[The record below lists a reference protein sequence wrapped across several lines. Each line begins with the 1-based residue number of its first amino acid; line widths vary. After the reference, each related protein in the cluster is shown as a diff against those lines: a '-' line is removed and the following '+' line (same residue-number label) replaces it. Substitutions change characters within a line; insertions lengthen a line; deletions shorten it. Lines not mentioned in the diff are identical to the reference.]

1 MTKKN
6 FGKRSSRKRF
16 RPSGGMQ
23 AKLLKK
29 NDPEAGRED
38 MENGRILDEPV
49 YDKTHESE
57 ILRAENKAAG
67 IKEEPK
73 ESESDGAGIS
83 PKPRKKK
90 EESGVVS
97 SVKKFIRKLL
107 PKKPSGT
114 EIIINAESLETRIG
128 IMKNNRLEDFTIER
142 NNVERIVASIYKG
155 KVRNLENRLEA
166 AFVDIGIEKNA
177 FLHYWDI
184 LPANLE
190 KQYEVVERKGK
201 RRSIPRISKKD
212 IPKKYP
218 TGSEIILQIQKGP
231 IGTKGPRATTHL
243 SIPGRFLVL
252 LPHSDQLGISKKI
265 QDSKERRRLKSIL
278 QSLDIPENM
287 GAILRTAG
295 EGQRKAYFVRDLTL
309 LMDQWKEV
317 KERIDNKPAPT
328 CVYRE
333 PDLIERT
340 VRDFLTDDVDRI
352 LIDNHAAYERMQ
364 LLIEKVS
371 PRSKKKVQFYSEA
384 QPIFDRH
391 GITKQL
397 EQAFSRKVTLKSGG
411 ALVIDE
417 TEALVAIDVNSGSHK
432 GGGKDQ
438 SSTILRVNVEAAEE
452 VCRQLKLRN
461 MGGLVVIDYIDMK
474 QRRDREK
481 VFNKMRECLRHDKA
495 KTHIEPISKLGLMEM
510 TRQRQSESV
519 QSAFHDE
526 CDYCKGR
533 GVIKSPVTMS
543 VEIQR
548 KLTEILKSRQVDQG
562 DSLLRIV
569 VNPNVLDRLCKDDE
583 DLIINFEKKYLVKL
597 EFRSETAF
605 HAEQFKIVDGNNNS
619 ELISVGEQ
627 S

>member
-29 NDPEAGRED
+29 SDPEAGRED

-252 LPHSDQLGISKKI
+252 LPYSDQLGISKKI

-278 QSLDIPENM
+278 QSLDIPDNM

-309 LMDQWKEV
+309 LMDQWKVV

-548 KLTEILKSRQVDQG
+548 KLTEILKGRQVDQG

>member
-29 NDPEAGRED
+29 SGSEAGRED

-73 ESESDGAGIS
+73 ESESDGAGIP
-83 PKPRKKK
+83 PKPRKKN

-252 LPHSDQLGISKKI
+252 LPYSDQLGISKKI

-605 HAEQFKIVDGNNNS
+605 HAEQFKIVDGNDNR

>member
-73 ESESDGAGIS
+73 ESASDGAGIS

-252 LPHSDQLGISKKI
+252 LPYSDQLGISKKI

-474 QRRDREK
+474 LRRDREK

>member
-23 AKLLKK
+23 AKLLIKS
-29 NDPEAGRED
+29 DPEAGRED

-73 ESESDGAGIS
+73 ESASEGTGIS

-128 IMKNNRLEDFTIER
+128 VMKNNRLEDFTIER

-252 LPHSDQLGISKKI
+252 LPYSDQLGISKKI

-309 LMDQWKEV
+309 LMDQWKVV

-352 LIDNHAAYERMQ
+352 LIDNRAAYERMQ

-461 MGGLVVIDYIDMK
+461 MGGLIVIDYIDMK

-548 KLTEILKSRQVDQG
+548 KLTEILKGRQVDQG

-569 VNPNVLDRLCKDDE
+569 VNPNVLDRLCTDDE

>member
-23 AKLLKK
+23 AKPLKK
-29 NDPEAGRED
+29 SDSEAGRED

-67 IKEEPK
+67 VKEEPK

-83 PKPRKKK
+83 PEPRKNK
-90 EESGVVS
+90 EETGVVS

-218 TGSEIILQIQKGP
+218 TGSEIILQVQKGP

-252 LPHSDQLGISKKI
+252 LPYSDQLGISKKI
-265 QDSKERRRLKSIL
+265 QDPNERKRLKSIL

-548 KLTEILKSRQVDQG
+548 KLTEILKGRQVDQG

>member
-29 NDPEAGRED
+29 SDPEAGRED

-83 PKPRKKK
+83 PKPRKKT

-218 TGSEIILQIQKGP
+218 TGSEIMLQIQKGP

-252 LPHSDQLGISKKI
+252 LPYSDQLGISKKI

-481 VFNKMRECLRHDKA
+481 VFNKMRECLRNDKA
-495 KTHIEPISKLGLMEM
+495 KPHIEPISKLGLMEM

-548 KLTEILKSRQVDQG
+548 KLTEILKGRQVDQG